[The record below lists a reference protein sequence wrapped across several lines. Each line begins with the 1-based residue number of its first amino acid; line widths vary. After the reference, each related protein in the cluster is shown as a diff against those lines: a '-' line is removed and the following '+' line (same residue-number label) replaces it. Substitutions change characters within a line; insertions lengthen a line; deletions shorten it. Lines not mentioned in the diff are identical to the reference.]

1 MCCAVANVVS
11 WTVQPAQRVPSTLD
25 LLEIGS
31 PLSQMKRTGS
41 YIRLCWAWRWPLNY
55 SKATRSVAKSP
66 ALLMQTNRRLLHG
79 HKQISL
85 CRGVSK
91 LIFLF
96 TRKWNG
102 LDSKVISLRFVGLHF
117 IVGTYG
123 SLPCSCIA
131 LMYMHLLLEK
141 DGSTT
146 VSVILKC
153 SCIRIGTWTVG
164 GWCVER
170 NDT

>member
-1 MCCAVANVVS
+1 MS
-11 WTVQPAQRVPSTLD
+11 TVHPAQRVSSTLD

-31 PLSQMKRTGS
+31 QLSQMKRTGS
-41 YIRLCWAWRWPLNY
+41 YIRLCWVWRWSLNY
-55 SKATRSVAKSP
+55 SKATRTVAKSP

-79 HKQISL
+79 HKQSL

-96 TRKWNG
+96 ARKWNR
-102 LDSKVISLRFVGLHF
+102 LDSKVISLRFVGLLCL
-117 IVGTYG
+117 VGTYG
-123 SLPCSCIA
+123 SLPCSCIT
-131 LMYMHLLLEK
+131 LIYMHLLLEK

-146 VSVILKC
+146 VSVKLKR
-153 SCIRIGTWTVG
+153 SCIRIGTWTAG